1 MHQIKKVMRI
11 ILHKKLTK
19 ENNCVFIVLKRSN
32 GRIQIWFGK
41 SSERVT
47 WYKGIYST
55 NSKDIVSET
64 GIVETTFC
72 AGAESYKTN
81 QWVDYLYKTEHI
93 VGFFNEEIFNH
104 IYKAVKT
111 HKDVEKLLNFL
122 EY

>member
-1 MHQIKKVMRI
+1 MRI

-32 GRIQIWFGK
+32 GHTQIWFGK
-41 SSERVT
+41 PSERVS

-55 NSKDIVSET
+55 NLKDIVSET
-64 GIVETTFC
+64 GIVKTTFC
-72 AGAESYKTN
+72 AGTESYKTN
-81 QWVDYLYKTEHI
+81 QWIDNLYKTEHI
-93 VGFFNEEIFNH
+93 AGFFNEEIFNH